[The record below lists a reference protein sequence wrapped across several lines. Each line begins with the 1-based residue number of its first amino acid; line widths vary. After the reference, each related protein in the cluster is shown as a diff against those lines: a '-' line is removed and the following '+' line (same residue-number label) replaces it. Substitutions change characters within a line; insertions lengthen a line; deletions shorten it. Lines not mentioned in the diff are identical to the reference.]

1 MKKQPLL
8 NADFVIPSD
17 SIVRV
22 KEMGN
27 VVEIQYSEKRS
38 LGGYITKLDKDNYVD
53 NRTGEVKECCH
64 SDNRAEGVEN
74 VEKSLSKLRDV
85 INTNVV
91 DTTRCRWLTLTYAEN
106 IQDET
111 KLRYD
116 FGHFNTR
123 CRAKFGRYEYIAV
136 AEPQGR
142 GAWHLHIIL
151 IFPCRAPYMENALVR
166 KLWGH
171 GFVSVR
177 KLDDVDNV
185 GAYLT
190 AYLGDMEVGEYQ
202 RLYPGTDALGEIKEI
217 TATDE
222 DGNVRSKRFIKG
234 ARLPLYPTG
243 FHLFRCS
250 RGIKRPQKE
259 YMRYAK
265 ARTMLGD
272 AALTYKRNTQ
282 LIDEDA
288 SYSNIISRKIYN
300 KLRKYQ
306 KEDSF

>member
-8 NADFVIPSD
+8 NADYVIPSD

-53 NRTGEVKECCH
+53 NRTGEIKECCH
-64 SDNRAEGVEN
+64 SDNRADGVEN
-74 VEKSLSKLRDV
+74 VEKSLAKLRDV

-91 DTTRCRWLTLTYAEN
+91 DTARCRWLTLTYAEN
-106 IQDET
+106 MQDET

-123 CRAKFGRYEYIAV
+123 CRSAFGRYEYIAV

-151 IFPCRAPYMENALVR
+151 IFPCHAPYMENALVR

-202 RLYPGTDALGEIKEI
+202 RLYPDVEALGEIKEI
-217 TATDE
+217 TTADA
-222 DGNVRSKRFIKG
+222 DGKVQSKRYIKG

-259 YMRYAK
+259 YMQYNK
-265 ARTMLGD
+265 ARTLLGD

-282 LIDEDA
+282 LTDEDG
-288 SYSNIISRKIYN
+288 SYNNIISREIYN
-300 KLRKYQ
+300 RLRKCQ
-306 KEDSF
+306 KEDSY